1 MDFFWILG
9 MLTEEL
15 KTFLVLNLPTVK
27 EGKKPKFNVGVA
39 GPKIGS
45 QISEMTK
52 IPCLSNDLV
61 LELFRGVWLHFNKFI
76 MDLKVCDLGFS
87 PSKLWIL

>member
-1 MDFFWILG
+1 

-15 KTFLVLNLPTVK
+15 KTFLALNLPTVK
-27 EGKKPKFNVGVA
+27 EGKKPKFSVGVA
-39 GPKIGS
+39 EPKLGS
-45 QISEMTK
+45 QISETTK

-61 LELFRGVWLHFNKFI
+61 LELFCGVWLHFNKFI

-87 PSKLWIL
+87 PSKLWILFVFFLE